1 MRIPRTFIRWVGV
14 AGLAIATALT
24 VVACG
29 GGDGDGGGSAAG
41 GGSSTG
47 GGSTG
52 GSGGTGGSGSGG
64 GTANTA
70 NTAVITVNSGV
81 ASVINIPTVSVTV
94 CAPGTTNC
102 QVVNNVLVDTASYGL
117 RLVGTAVSGL
127 LGSLPQTTS
136 GGAPL
141 AECGKFV
148 SSYTWGSVRTV
159 DLSIGS
165 EQASSL
171 PVQIIGDL
179 DTSNVPTSCTN
190 GTMPAN
196 SASTLGAN
204 GILGIGPAPYDC
216 GDNCVTSTSSDYN
229 NYYACPNGNASCTVA
244 LVPLSQQVANPV
256 HRFATDNNG
265 VIVQMSSIS
274 NSGQASATGLLT
286 FGIGTQSNNALRAST
301 VLNSTTGGDV
311 DATFDGR
318 SLRTDMVGG
327 GGAFFDTGSNGYY
340 FDTGSLP
347 TCQRNPDFYCPT
359 ATTTLTATLTGKNGT
374 TGTVSMLIDNAD
386 SLFSNTST
394 FAFNNVAGPLGGKPK
409 TDPSPWLDLGLPH
422 FYGKTIYFGMD
433 RRSMGGA
440 APYVAF

>member
-1 MRIPRTFIRWVGV
+1 
-14 AGLAIATALT
+14 
-24 VVACG
+24 
-29 GGDGDGGGSAAG
+29 
-41 GGSSTG
+41 
-47 GGSTG
+47 
-52 GSGGTGGSGSGG
+52 
-64 GTANTA
+64 
-70 NTAVITVNSGV
+70 
-81 ASVINIPTVSVTV
+81 
-94 CAPGTTNC
+94 PGTTNC

-117 RLVGTAVSGL
+117 RLVSTAVSGL

-179 DTSNVPTSCTN
+179 GTTNVPTSCTN
-190 GTMPAN
+190 GNKSAN
-196 SASTLGAN
+196 SAGTLGAN

-216 GDNCVTSTSSDYN
+216 GDNCVTSTSSNYN
-229 NYYACPNGNASCTVA
+229 NYYACPNGNASCTVT
-244 LVPLSQQVANPV
+244 LVPLAQQVANPV

-265 VIVQMSSIS
+265 VIVQMPNIS

-286 FGIGTQSNNALRAST
+286 FGIGTQSNNALGAAST
-301 VLNSTTGGDV
+301 LTSTTAGDV
-311 DATFDGR
+311 TATFLGR
-318 SLRTDMVGG
+318 TVT
-327 GGAFFDTGSNGYY
+327 AFFDTGSNAY
-340 FDTGSLP
+340 FFDDSSQAV
-347 TCQRNPDFYCPT
+347 CSRNTSFYCPT
-359 ATTTLTATLTGKNGT
+359 STTTYSATLTGQNGT
-374 TGTVSMLIDNAD
+374 SAGVTMPVVNAD
-386 SLFSNTST
+386 AVFANTST
-394 FAFNNVAGPLGGKPK
+394 FAFNDIAGPF
-409 TDPSPWLDLGLPH
+409 DSSQWLDLGLPH